1 VKNIVITGFMGTG
14 KSTVGK
20 ILSEEYGLDFVDT
33 DVLIEEKAGGK
44 KVTEIFDEYGE
55 AYFRSLEKE
64 VIKDIAAKEN
74 TVVATGGGAIVN
86 SENLSLLKRRS
97 AIIICLTARPDTILK
112 RIRNE
117 EGVRPLLKAADPLK
131 KIEGL
136 LDRRRE
142 AYLKAD
148 VLIDT
153 SDLTP
158 QELAE
163 RIKVILKEKNIGR
176 N

>member
-1 VKNIVITGFMGTG
+1 MGTG
-14 KSTVGK
+14 KTTVGK
-20 ILSEEYGLDFVDT
+20 MLAEDYSLDFVDT
-33 DVLIEEKAGGK
+33 DVLIEEKAGNK

-55 AYFRSLEKE
+55 AYFRRLEKE

-112 RIRNE
+112 RISNE
-117 EGVRPLLKAADPLK
+117 NGVRPLLKAADPLK

-136 LDRRRE
+136 LDKRRE

-148 VLIDT
+148 VLIDA

-158 QELAE
+158 RQVAD
-163 RIKVILKEKNIGR
+163 RIRVVLKEKGIGR